1 MEIQDYKYN
10 EIDYILYYTEG
21 ITKSIADEF
30 YNKRID
36 YDTAL
41 SQIKEMSEHL
51 NKLITNLES
60 IK

>member
-1 MEIQDYKYN
+1 MEIQDYKNN

-21 ITKSIADEF
+21 ITKSIGDEF

-36 YDTAL
+36 YNTAL
-41 SQIKEMSEHL
+41 LQIKEMSEHL
-51 NKLITNLES
+51 NKLIINLES

>member
-1 MEIQDYKYN
+1 MEIEVYKVN
-10 EIDYILYYTEG
+10 EIDYILYYVEG
-21 ITKSIADEF
+21 ITKSIGDEF

-41 SQIKEMSEHL
+41 LQIKGMSEHL
-51 NKLITNLES
+51 NKLIKNLES